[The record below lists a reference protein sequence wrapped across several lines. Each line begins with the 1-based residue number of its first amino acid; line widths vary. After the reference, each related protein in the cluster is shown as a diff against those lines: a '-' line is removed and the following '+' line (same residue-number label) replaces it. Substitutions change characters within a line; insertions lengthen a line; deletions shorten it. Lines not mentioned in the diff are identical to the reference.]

1 MKCFKCC
8 KKWHIAP
15 NCKIK
20 EIITDLDTGKRL
32 KQKMINLIKTKSQ
45 SESSSQTSVE
55 SSSDDQLLL
64 IEESSSNEYSQSSCD
79 CLENC
84 LSYQTS

>member
-1 MKCFKCC
+1 
-8 KKWHIAP
+8 
-15 NCKIK
+15 
-20 EIITDLDTGKRL
+20 
-32 KQKMINLIKTKSQ
+32 MINLIKTKSQ